1 MSLMNSED
9 ERSYSTLNLFYF
21 VLKFFFEPK
30 KSSMNMAMNSHRI
43 FQLAEIG
50 SKMNSLP
57 CSDTLSYEKRE
68 GKIMQKVFK
77 KHSMQSYVVGVLVKN
92 LLIFVQLFQ

>member
-1 MSLMNSED
+1 
-9 ERSYSTLNLFYF
+9 
-21 VLKFFFEPK
+21 
-30 KSSMNMAMNSHRI
+30 MNMAMNSHRI

-68 GKIMQKVFK
+68 GKIILKVFK

>member
-1 MSLMNSED
+1 
-9 ERSYSTLNLFYF
+9 
-21 VLKFFFEPK
+21 
-30 KSSMNMAMNSHRI
+30 MNMAMNSHRI

-77 KHSMQSYVVGVLVKN
+77 KHSM
-92 LLIFVQLFQ
+92 

>member
-1 MSLMNSED
+1 
-9 ERSYSTLNLFYF
+9 
-21 VLKFFFEPK
+21 
-30 KSSMNMAMNSHRI
+30 MNMAMNSRRI

>member
-9 ERSYSTLNLFYF
+9 ERTYSTLNLFYF
-21 VLKFFFEPK
+21 VLKFFFERK
-30 KSSMNMAMNSHRI
+30 KSSMNMAVNSHRI

-57 CSDTLSYEKRE
+57 CSDTLPYEKRE
-68 GKIMQKVFK
+68 GKK
-77 KHSMQSYVVGVLVKN
+77 SYRKYLRNTVCKAMLWAFWLK
-92 LLIFVQLFQ
+92 IY

>member
-1 MSLMNSED
+1 
-9 ERSYSTLNLFYF
+9 
-21 VLKFFFEPK
+21 
-30 KSSMNMAMNSHRI
+30 MNMAMNSHRI

-77 KHSMQSYVVGVLVKN
+77 KHSMQSYVVDMT
-92 LLIFVQLFQ
+92 

>member
-1 MSLMNSED
+1 
-9 ERSYSTLNLFYF
+9 
-21 VLKFFFEPK
+21 
-30 KSSMNMAMNSHRI
+30 MNSHRI

-68 GKIMQKVFK
+68 SKIMQKVFK

>member
-1 MSLMNSED
+1 
-9 ERSYSTLNLFYF
+9 
-21 VLKFFFEPK
+21 
-30 KSSMNMAMNSHRI
+30 MAMNSHRI

-68 GKIMQKVFK
+68 GKFMLKVFK

>member
-1 MSLMNSED
+1 
-9 ERSYSTLNLFYF
+9 
-21 VLKFFFEPK
+21 
-30 KSSMNMAMNSHRI
+30 MNMAVNSHRI

>member
-1 MSLMNSED
+1 
-9 ERSYSTLNLFYF
+9 
-21 VLKFFFEPK
+21 
-30 KSSMNMAMNSHRI
+30 MNMAMNSHRI

-68 GKIMQKVFK
+68 GKIMLKVFK

>member
-1 MSLMNSED
+1 
-9 ERSYSTLNLFYF
+9 
-21 VLKFFFEPK
+21 
-30 KSSMNMAMNSHRI
+30 MAMNSHRI

>member
-1 MSLMNSED
+1 
-9 ERSYSTLNLFYF
+9 
-21 VLKFFFEPK
+21 
-30 KSSMNMAMNSHRI
+30 MAVNSHRI

>member
-1 MSLMNSED
+1 
-9 ERSYSTLNLFYF
+9 
-21 VLKFFFEPK
+21 
-30 KSSMNMAMNSHRI
+30 MNMAMNSRRI

-77 KHSMQSYVVGVLVKN
+77 KHSMQSYVVGVLIKN

>member
-1 MSLMNSED
+1 
-9 ERSYSTLNLFYF
+9 
-21 VLKFFFEPK
+21 
-30 KSSMNMAMNSHRI
+30 MNMAMNSHRI